1 MALRISLRPALP
13 LIPLLPGL
21 SLLGI
26 LVVLLRD
33 GHGGGLAL
41 LQQFAAAAVQPSMD
55 PIVLGSLIKGL
66 QITVVISLL
75 SWGISSV
82 LGVALGLLSS
92 STFWDILVGVRW
104 PAVVLQRGLAPLRA
118 VHELIWGLLLL
129 QVFGLNGWVAVW
141 AIAILTQS

>member
-1 MALRISLRPALP
+1 MALRISLKPALP

-41 LQQFAAAAVQPSMD
+41 LLHFAAAAVQPSMD

-92 STFWDILVGVRW
+92 STFWEILV
-104 PAVVLQRGLAPLRA
+104 LS
-118 VHELIWGLLLL
+118 LIH
-129 QVFGLNGWVAVW
+129 
-141 AIAILTQS
+141 I